1 MSGWAAAAV
10 LVVGFLSGILSGMFG
25 VGGAVLT
32 TPGIR
37 VLGATPLEA
46 VGSTVPA
53 ILPGAL
59 SGAWR
64 YSRSGL
70 VNWRVGIVCG
80 VAGAAFAVLGAWVAD
95 IVDAHWLMIATACLL
110 GYSGVSTLMAG
121 RRAGRSIP
129 DPDVEQAVVH
139 PFAADAPGD
148 GSGAAAPDEPSAVD
162 IPVGVLAVVGAGA
175 GFLAGV
181 LGVGGGIVMMPAFT
195 TLLKIPIKVAVA
207 SSLVAVAIFSVPAL
221 VTHALLGH
229 INWAFAL
236 LLVVGVVPGAQ
247 VGSHLTIG
255 SSDRTVRIA
264 FGAFLTVL
272 AVVYGVGEIVALL

>member
-1 MSGWAAAAV
+1 VSGFAAVAV

-37 VLGATPLEA
+37 AFGATPLEA

-53 ILPGAL
+53 ILPGAI

-70 VNWRVGIVCG
+70 VNWRVGTVCG

-95 IVDAHWLMIATACLL
+95 IVDAHWLMIATAILL
-110 GYSGVSTLMAG
+110 GYSGVNTLLAG
-121 RRAGRSIP
+121 RRAGRSVP
-129 DPDVEQAVVH
+129 DPESEQAVVH
-139 PFAADAPGD
+139 PGADAPE
-148 GSGAAAPDEPSAVD
+148 APAEVD
-162 IPVGVLAVVGAGA
+162 IPIGVLAVVGAGA